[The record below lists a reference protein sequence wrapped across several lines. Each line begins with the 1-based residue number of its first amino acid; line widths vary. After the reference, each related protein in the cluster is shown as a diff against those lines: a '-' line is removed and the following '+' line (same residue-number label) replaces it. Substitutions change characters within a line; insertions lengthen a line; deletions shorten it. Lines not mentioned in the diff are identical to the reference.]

1 MTAPGGQ
8 PPDRQ
13 QDTGCHIAG
22 FAAFY
27 VSGWYLSGWSTA
39 NSLLTGSPPCSG
51 GNRCVSGW
59 FVKKLLSA
67 QEMGSNSNP
76 PGVGINVVQVV
87 G

>member
-1 MTAPGGQ
+1 MRHRE
-8 PPDRQ
+8 RQ
-13 QDTGCHIAG
+13 QPWYHIAG

-27 VSGWYLSGWSTA
+27 VSGWYLSGGPGSTA

-51 GNRCVSGW
+51 GDRCVSGW

-67 QEMGSNSNP
+67 QEMGSNTNP
-76 PGVGINVVQVV
+76 PGFGINVVQVV